1 MLGKHVSRFHS
12 FHMKGVHFTQ
22 FEPEDLTYRVLTF
35 MLAYNKVV
43 LNPEALRWSLR
54 EIECQLVFLG

>member
-1 MLGKHVSRFHS
+1 
-12 FHMKGVHFTQ
+12 MKGVYFTQ
-22 FEPEDLTYRVLTF
+22 FEPEHLTYRVLTF